1 MKIWSLALMVLV
13 LAPEVRA
20 EPMELKGI
28 TIGMSASDVAAKYPK
43 FFCSNM
49 ESGNRVCGDFR
60 PDRSPGSPLHHPELE
75 TFGGEKIKGFYVTMR
90 DGVVSNV
97 RVRLD
102 SNRYLPVTTALT
114 AKYGAPA
121 AKETS
126 VVKNRMGAEFDQEE
140 QTWKAGDERIIAKR
154 RGSTLTEMEVS
165 LISERQRLQQI
176 EEMKEKAKA
185 STKDL

>member
-1 MKIWSLALMVLV
+1 MNIWSVALVMLV
-13 LAPEVRA
+13 LARAAGA

-28 TIGMSASDVAAKYPK
+28 TIGMPSSDVAAKYPK
-43 FFCSNM
+43 LFCFNM

-60 PDRSPGSPLHHPELE
+60 SDRSPSPLHHPELE

-102 SNRYLPVTTALT
+102 TNRYLPVTTALA

-121 AKETS
+121 AKENS

-154 RGSTLTEMEVS
+154 RGSNLTEMEVS
-165 LISERQRLQQI
+165 LISETQRLRQI